1 MVIKKKWSYFVT
13 ERCAVGGSSHLL
25 QAAALFLVCVSVCD
39 AHVCFAEFSSNRCTS
54 GVLSDTG
61 YSDDVVQWT
70 WRKYAPQLIAH
81 ATGLDA
87 FQVYVRGGNHALEQ
101 RVGLCY
107 YAMLWYMH
115 IYPTEAAIP
124 GWSFGGVY
132 RFTKKR
138 FFEEIMPIMLQLST
152 LIDEID
158 YADRLHRDNHGTGL
172 FAKRFTTM
180 IDCCPIWVAEPTD
193 PFWSDLLFQ
202 GKYGGSCFKIQIG
215 INWLGWIVLFTG
227 LHVGTKTD
235 DEIWNDTA
243 AAHPFM
249 HWEWWLGDAAYSTC
263 LGVLTRHVQD
273 PHSILWQDEAYVN
286 AYLNFYRQYVE
297 HSMHLIKD
305 HGMWR
310 VSDLLCCCASPFSLF
325 VLAGGQHSQQPAG
338 AASLH

>member
-1 MVIKKKWSYFVT
+1 MEYKKNGARFVT

-158 YADRLHRDNHGTGL
+158 YADRLRATLMAMGRACLQRGL
-172 FAKRFTTM
+172 R
-180 IDCCPIWVAEPTD
+180 P
-193 PFWSDLLFQ
+193 
-202 GKYGGSCFKIQIG
+202 
-215 INWLGWIVLFTG
+215 
-227 LHVGTKTD
+227 
-235 DEIWNDTA
+235 
-243 AAHPFM
+243 
-249 HWEWWLGDAAYSTC
+249 
-263 LGVLTRHVQD
+263 
-273 PHSILWQDEAYVN
+273 
-286 AYLNFYRQYVE
+286 
-297 HSMHLIKD
+297 
-305 HGMWR
+305 
-310 VSDLLCCCASPFSLF
+310 
-325 VLAGGQHSQQPAG
+325 
-338 AASLH
+338 